1 MATLFN
7 KVESPHR
14 APNLERQAIWFTIG
28 LYLLISAG
36 LLTMHYAH
44 PQQPV
49 GSSSVSPAHSSYG
62 SSR

>member
-1 MATLFN
+1 MAIMFKKAET
-7 KVESPHR
+7 PHR
-14 APNLERQAIWFTIG
+14 APNLERQSIWFTIG

-44 PQQPV
+44 HQGPV

-62 SSR
+62 Q

>member
-1 MATLFN
+1 MATLFS
-7 KVESPHR
+7 KTEIPPRV
-14 APNLERQAIWFTIG
+14 PNLERQAIWFTIG

-44 PQQPV
+44 AQEPV

-62 SSR
+62 SGR